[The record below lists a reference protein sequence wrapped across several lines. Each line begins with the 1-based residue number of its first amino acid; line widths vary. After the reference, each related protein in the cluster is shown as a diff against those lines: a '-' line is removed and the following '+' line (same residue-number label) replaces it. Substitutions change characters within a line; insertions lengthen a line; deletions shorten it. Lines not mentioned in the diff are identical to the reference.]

1 MAPKSCQKRGLVQ
14 GSLLIPA
21 RKEGVELLLG
31 LKNSRKD
38 CTDEMRL
45 ATHHSEQPSREAG
58 GSVAIV

>member
-45 ATHHSEQPSREAG
+45 ATHHLE
-58 GSVAIV
+58 